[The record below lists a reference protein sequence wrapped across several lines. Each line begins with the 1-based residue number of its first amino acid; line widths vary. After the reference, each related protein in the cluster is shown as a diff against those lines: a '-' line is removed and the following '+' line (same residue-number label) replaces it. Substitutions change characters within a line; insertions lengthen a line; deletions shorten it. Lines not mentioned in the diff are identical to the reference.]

1 VPARLLARCVHGLEW
16 VCADEIGRLPAA
28 GRIRFARRE
37 VTFAVPSLDSSLLAL
52 PTADDVFLLVGTAA
66 ATAPEAIAEVV
77 RDLAWTDRT
86 DDVRG
91 LREVPAAPALD
102 VVAVV
107 EGHRFGRFAVEHAV
121 GPALAARLG
130 GSYLRRTAAGREP
143 GEPDLT
149 VRVAVRDGQ
158 VTAAVRL
165 GARPLHRRHWKHD
178 TGPGTLHPPLA
189 AALARLAAPSVGRV
203 LDPFCGDGTIAVET
217 ALAYPGATVVG
228 RDLDATRL
236 ANAARNAERAG
247 VAPALE
253 RADAGAAVPGT
264 FDAVVTNPPW
274 NLAVDAA
281 GTLRRG
287 LGPFWRRLPALLGP
301 EGRFVAVADAG
312 LDAPSALVAE
322 GCVLGVVATVRLS
335 GRISHVVLASRG
347 RRPEP
352 TGRLGAWRARA
363 IAAGVVTAEGF

>member
-16 VCADEIGRLPAA
+16 VCADEIGRLPVA
-28 GRIRFARRE
+28 GTVRLARRE
-37 VTFAVPSLDSSLLAL
+37 VVFDLPSIDPALLAL
-52 PTADDVFLLVGTAA
+52 RTADDVFLVVGTGAA
-66 ATAPEAIAEVV
+66 AAPDAVAGVV
-77 RDLAWTDRT
+77 RDLAWNRV

-91 LREVPAAPALD
+91 LREVPATPVLD

-130 GSYLRRTAAGREP
+130 GRYLRRTAAGREP

-149 VRVAVRDGQ
+149 VRVSVRDGE

-165 GARPLHRRHWKHD
+165 DARPLHRRSWKQD

-189 AALARLAAPSVGRV
+189 AALARLADPGRGRV

-217 ALAYPGATVVG
+217 ALAFPAATVVG
-228 RDLDATRL
+228 RDLDGARL
-236 ANAARNAERAG
+236 ENAARNAERAG
-247 VAPALE
+247 AAPVLE
-253 RADAGAAVPGT
+253 RADAGAAVVDN

-274 NLAVDAA
+274 NLAVDAS

-287 LGPFWRRLPALLGP
+287 LAPFWRRLPALLTPG
-301 EGRFVAVADAG
+301 GRFVAVADAG
-312 LDAPSALVAE
+312 LDAPSALVDA
-322 GCVLGVVATVRLS
+322 GCVLGLVATVRLS
-335 GRISHVVLASRG
+335 GRVSHVVLASSG
-347 RRPEP
+347 RRPELP
-352 TGRLGAWRARA
+352 GRLGAWRERA
-363 IAAGVVTAEGF
+363 VAAGVVTAEGF